1 MKEHQT
7 STGGDGGGAVSANA
21 KGPGSD
27 PYDVIKTEDIPR
39 KKSSYEN
46 YENYDSHSINGV
58 VEPEARWRS
67 SSRESSLEFEGYAS
81 PAGNGGQKSKAPI
94 KRAPSIDL
102 MDDATSS
109 QKSLS
114 RPVSRKN
121 VLKPKQLAPEPAPV
135 PQKKV
140 TPKAPPIVPSANLYN
155 QKQSRLQESA
165 SVRERER
172 EREKERERERER
184 EDDEADE
191 LNSFKIEHH
200 SYSGLKSSSRE
211 KEKNNDKQRGRDDDI
226 SESEFG
232 ANYDDED
239 DGYGD
244 LMDDDDD
251 FGGLGGLGD
260 TGTIQRTVCLLRA
273 HKLAI
278 AEMVE
283 VSTNF
288 SFSSVEFPLHH

>member
-1 MKEHQT
+1 M
-7 STGGDGGGAVSANA
+7 
-21 KGPGSD
+21 
-27 PYDVIKTEDIPR
+27 
-39 KKSSYEN
+39 
-46 YENYDSHSINGV
+46 
-58 VEPEARWRS
+58 VETEARWRS
-67 SSRESSLEFEGYAS
+67 SSRESSLEFEEYTS
-81 PAGNGGQKSKAPI
+81 PAGGGQKSKAPI

-102 MDDATSS
+102 LDDVTSS

-114 RPVSRKN
+114 RPASRKN
-121 VLKPKQLAPEPAPV
+121 VLKPKQAVPEPVPI

-140 TPKAPPIVPSANLYN
+140 TPKNPPIVPSSNLYN
-155 QKQSRLQESA
+155 QKQSRIQESA

-172 EREKERERERER
+172 EREREKERVRERER

-200 SYSGLKSSSRE
+200 SYSGLKSSSRD
-211 KEKNNDKQRGRDDDI
+211 KQNQDKIKDKQRNRDDDN
-226 SESEFG
+226 SGSEFG
-232 ANYDDED
+232 DNYDEED

-244 LMDDDDD
+244 LMDDDDE

-283 VSTNF
+283 VSTK
-288 SFSSVEFPLHH
+288 